1 MKIAEVSATFPPY
14 RGGMGNVAY
23 YNAWSLATLGHD
35 VTVFTPKYKRVK
47 KDEELPFQVKRLKP
61 WFKYGN
67 AGILPQLWWH
77 LPKFD
82 VVHLHYPFFGG
93 AETIYFLDKIKDIK
107 LVVTYHMDVVGTG
120 VLAKFFKW
128 HTQYVLPKILDR
140 ADKIIVTSFDYAAS
154 SNLSSRFKIEPEK
167 FIEIPCGVNHL
178 LFKPR
183 PKDKELLQKY
193 DLYDKK
199 IILFVGG
206 LDKAH
211 YFKGVNV
218 LIQAMQA
225 FADSDDVRCLI
236 AGDGEL
242 KSGYQSMV
250 DSLGLSK
257 KIIFTGFVQDNM
269 LPRFYNLADILVL
282 PSIDKS
288 EAFGIVALEAM
299 SSGTPV
305 VASDLPGVRSV
316 VDKLKTGLLVK
327 PGSVDNLIAM
337 LKVLLTNNK
346 TRQNYGIAGRN
357 KVIQKYTWETVGY
370 KLENVLI
377 NCVNE
382 NRNNF

>member
-1 MKIAEVSATFPPY
+1 MKIAVVTSTFPPY

-23 YNAWSLATLGHD
+23 YNAWSLATLGHE
-35 VTVFTPKYKRVK
+35 VTVFTPKYKKVK
-47 KDEELPFQVKRLKP
+47 KDEELPFQVKRLRP

-67 AGILPQLWWH
+67 AGILPQLLWH

-140 ADKIIVTSFDYAAS
+140 ADKIIVTSFDYAKY
-154 SNLSSRFKIEPEK
+154 SNLANRFKIESEK
-167 FIEIPCGVNHL
+167 FVEIPCGVNHL

-193 DLYDKK
+193 DLYGKK

-211 YFKGVNV
+211 YFKGINI
-218 LIQAMQA
+218 LIQAMQS
-225 FADSDDVRCLI
+225 FSDSDDVRCVI
-236 AGDGEL
+236 VGDGDL
-242 KSGYQSMV
+242 RSGYQSMV
-250 DSLGLSK
+250 DSFGLSK
-257 KIIFTGFVQDNM
+257 KIIFAGLVQEHI
-269 LPRFYNLADILVL
+269 LPKFYNLADILVL

-305 VASDLPGVRSV
+305 ITSDLPGVRSV

-327 PGSVDNLIAM
+327 PSSVDNLVSM
-337 LKVLLTNNK
+337 LKLLLANNK
-346 TRQNYGIAGRN
+346 TRQIYGAAGRE
-357 KVIQKYTWETVGY
+357 KVLQKYTWEKVAQ
-370 KLENVLI
+370 KLDEVLRD
-377 NCVNE
+377 CVKAK
-382 NRNNF
+382 